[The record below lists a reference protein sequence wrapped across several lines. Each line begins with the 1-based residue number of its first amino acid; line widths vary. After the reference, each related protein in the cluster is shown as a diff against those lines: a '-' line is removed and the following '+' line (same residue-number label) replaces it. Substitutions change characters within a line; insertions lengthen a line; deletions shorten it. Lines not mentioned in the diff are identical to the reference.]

1 MSNTSQIE
9 TFVKRKDSSLNEPPQ
24 TKPAIEKAVKPVRKW
39 LRSLIWLVLLLAA
52 GAGGWKFLGHAT
64 SKTASTA
71 ATSPSPAA
79 VAVTVAPVTVR
90 PVERSVDIVGSL
102 WGREEITVAPKVE
115 GRVKRIYHDMGDQVK
130 PGDLLLEIEDTE
142 FRLAVDEAQRA
153 LDLELAKLGLR
164 TPPPPEF
171 DVKDLPSTRRTE
183 ALLKN
188 ATGVRERYRKLSEGA
203 RTEEERERIETE
215 FSVAQANHQQ
225 MILEAQSTLAA
236 VRYRLAL
243 LNSAQQRLKE
253 TKVYVPQP
261 QIAQSKQSEQIEFVV
276 AQRNISIGEMVRMQG
291 NSGTSLFRLVIA
303 DQLKLQAAIPERYLG
318 EVRQG
323 QSVKIHIE
331 AYPDRTFAGTVSRVN
346 TTVDRASR
354 TFTVEVAIPNPD
366 RKLSAGSFAK
376 ARIITQEQAQA
387 LTVPEESIIQF
398 AGVVKVFVVQDG
410 KAHAVSVT
418 VGEKIR
424 VDEKPYARTWAEV
437 TGAIP
442 QNAQVITSG
451 FNQLSEGTAIQL
463 RNAPGA
469 AR

>member
-9 TFVKRKDSSLNEPPQ
+9 TFVKRKDSALNEPLQP
-24 TKPAIEKAVKPVRKW
+24 KPAIEKEAKPVRKW

-52 GAGGWKFLGHAT
+52 GVGVWKFLGHTA
-64 SKTASTA
+64 SKTASNTA
-71 ATSPSPAA
+71 ISASRES

-171 DVKDLPSTRRTE
+171 DVRDLPSTRRTE

-318 EVRQG
+318 EVKQG
-323 QSVKIHIE
+323 QTAKIHIE

-410 KAHAVSVT
+410 KAHAVPVT

-424 VDEKPYARTWAEV
+424 VNEKPYARTWAEV

-442 QNAQVITSG
+442 QNAHVITSG